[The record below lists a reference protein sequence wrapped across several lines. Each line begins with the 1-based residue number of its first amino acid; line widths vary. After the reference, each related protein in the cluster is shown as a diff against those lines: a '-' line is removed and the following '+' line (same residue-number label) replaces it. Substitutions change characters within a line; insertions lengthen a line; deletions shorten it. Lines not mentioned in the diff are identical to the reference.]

1 MKLFEEPKK
10 RYRNLLLILLP
21 LLLAGGFFGYTL
33 YSSAKEFFGGGQ
45 PAEEVEASPKYSIPE
60 LSYQLRADCTQ
71 VQFDYFQELIEAI
84 GNEDDDAAVKA
95 VAKSFI
101 ADFYTF
107 SNKAGQYDVGG
118 MSYMY
123 APQLPN
129 IYLQARDHI
138 YHYLNYFINEYGK
151 ENLLEVEQV
160 TVEDFK
166 RCDEDLT
173 VEGTQHPSWYLRVSW
188 TYVAK
193 DSGFDTSD
201 YETLQD
207 IYIIKNVDSGRY
219 EIVQIY
225 GME

>member
-1 MKLFEEPKK
+1 MSIWLGTSLRLRVSRSEERKQK
-10 RYRNLLLILLP
+10 TAYEM
-21 LLLAGGFFGYTL
+21 LACDW
-33 YSSAKEFFGGGQ
+33 SS
-45 PAEEVEASPKYSIPE
+45 
-60 LSYQLRADCTQ
+60 
-71 VQFDYFQELIEAI
+71 
-84 GNEDDDAAVKA
+84 
-95 VAKSFI
+95 
-101 ADFYTF
+101 
-107 SNKAGQYDVGG
+107 DVC
-118 MSYMY
+118 SD
-123 APQLPN
+123 L
-129 IYLQARDHI
+129 
-138 YHYLNYFINEYGK
+138 K

>member
-21 LLLAGGFFGYTL
+21 LLLVGGFFGYTL
-33 YSSAKEFFGGGQ
+33 YNGAKELFGGEGN
-45 PAEEVEASPKYSIPE
+45 AEEVEASPKYSLPE
-60 LSYQLRADCTQ
+60 YGYQLRADCTQ
-71 VQFDYFQELIEAI
+71 IQFDYFQELIEAI
-84 GNEDDDAAVKA
+84 SNEDDEAAVKA

-107 SNKAGQYDVGG
+107 SNKAGQYDIGG
-118 MSYMY
+118 MNYVYS
-123 APQLPN
+123 AQLPN
-129 IYLQARDHI
+129 IYTQARDHV
-138 YHYLNYFINEYGK
+138 YHYLNYFIDAYGA

-160 TVEDFK
+160 TIEDFK
-166 RCDEDLT
+166 KTDTGYEID
-173 VEGTQHPSWYLRVSW
+173 GTSHPCWYVRASW

-193 DSGFDTSD
+193 DTGFISSD

-207 IYIIKNVDSGRY
+207 IYIIKNADSGRY